1 MVEPSV
7 ATRAGSEDGK
17 FARVVTVRKTPAISF
32 EPLPVMRRGSRE
44 VSNASSYIRKRKR
57 KTYWESMT
65 RSNNSHKIQTLD
77 PHHPAH
83 GDSSYTSGTNS
94 VQSSSSTYVYPSSQ
108 HDVIRTEQS
117 HQWITAVH
125 STLLFSISF
134 TITRHQ
140 NLSDQCMR
148 WPQSAF
154 FYSWGQMHQWTCAL
168 RKPPCKVL
176 RYCWAPCVMTYVG
189 YMDTPFTAPWCKT
202 LHMARWQT
210 SSKNV

>member
-7 ATRAGSEDGK
+7 ATCAGSEDGK
-17 FARVVTVRKTPAISF
+17 FARAVTVRKTPAIPF

-44 VSNASSYIRKRKR
+44 VSSARSYIRKRKR

-94 VQSSSSTYVYPSSQ
+94 VQSSSSTYVHPSSQ
-108 HDVIRTEQS
+108 HDVIRIEQS
-117 HQWITAVH
+117 H
-125 STLLFSISF
+125 ISF

-140 NLSDQCMR
+140 NYVSDQCMR

-154 FYSWGQMHQWTCAL
+154 FCSWGQMHQWTCAL
-168 RKPPCKVL
+168 RKPPCIVL
-176 RYCWAPCVMTYVG
+176 RYCWASCVMTYVG
-189 YMDTPFTAPWCKT
+189 YMDTPVTAPWCKT